1 MNPDRSSKIYRGY
14 LLVFCGSNL
23 CLFGQSRTPVPTM
36 GMRVAE
42 DVDPYKEES
51 NILMRSP
58 LSGGF
63 PVYHL

>member
-1 MNPDRSSKIYRGY
+1 
-14 LLVFCGSNL
+14 
-23 CLFGQSRTPVPTM
+23 M

-51 NILMRSP
+51 NILMRST

-63 PVYHL
+63 LFISEFSAAAIVDACDDPANLHCIIAVEW